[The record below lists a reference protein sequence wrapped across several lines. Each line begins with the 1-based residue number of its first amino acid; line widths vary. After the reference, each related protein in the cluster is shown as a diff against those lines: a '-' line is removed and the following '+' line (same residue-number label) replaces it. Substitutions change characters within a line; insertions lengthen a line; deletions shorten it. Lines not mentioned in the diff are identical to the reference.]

1 METKRLKCCDLMI
14 GDYVIFDPNVFNNNE
29 DEYEPTKE
37 PYPCRIESGEQ
48 IDKAVNGCYSP
59 IPLTAEILEQNGFV
73 KFRDIFYRF
82 AVHIDE
88 FNGFWFTLGSDFD
101 GVFCLQSNRFVRFA
115 YVHELQHALRLCG
128 VDKEITL

>member
-1 METKRLKCCDLMI
+1 MI

-59 IPLTAEILEQNGFV
+59 IPLTAEVLEKNGFIKYLWAIYRLPKTDV
-73 KFRDIFYRF
+73 SIERISRLFYLR
-82 AVHIDE
+82 I
-88 FNGFWFTLGSDFD
+88 
-101 GVFCLQSNRFVRFA
+101 SNERLCEIKSVS
-115 YVHELQHALRLCG
+115 HLQHLLRDFG
-128 VDKEITL
+128 IDKEITI

>member
-1 METKRLKCCDLMI
+1 METKKLTYCDLMI

-59 IPLTAEILEQNGFV
+59 IPLTAEVLEKNGWYIPTNSCWWHN
-73 KFRDIFYRF
+73 DEIGFYLVGYTDGSF
-82 AVHIDE
+82 EIYTDGDSE
-88 FNGFWFTLGSDFD
+88 F
-101 GVFCLQSNRFVRFA
+101 SNLCCINH
-115 YVHELQHALRLCG
+115 VHELQNLYRICRINN
-128 VDKEITL
+128 EIVL